1 MSRTIEIF
9 EHQTIRVGESL
20 TESQFDALV
29 RFNDAHDGR
38 YFDVGHRK
46 VTVKSFV
53 GYVEV
58 GELCIEILPKADR
71 ASKASTKV
79 WRDGLL
85 EMLRI
90 ALGMRIDQPSSAAQ
104 SLARFRLLDLIA
116 LGYLAELEPLMH
128 HGLAKGYRDTESNGA
143 IFRGRLKMAEHL
155 RDNIVRAERFFVQ
168 YQTYDHDIVPNR
180 LLAAALQALEWCALS
195 AHVACRVEACLA
207 RFPDVRASGVTQALF
222 DRVRLTRA
230 TQRYAPALV
239 YARMILAHQGPQLQA
254 GRERVF
260 ALLFDMNALWERY
273 VAALIRRA
281 NVPGLSVSTQERHLF
296 WSAEGYASRRVRPDI
311 VIRTE
316 DASGIGRTLLVIDTK
331 WKVPKNGLPS
341 DDDLKQ
347 MFVYNELLGGARS
360 ILLYPAT
367 ASALTLSGNYA
378 RRSHRCEQFNLGLF
392 DASGWSTKAM
402 ADQLDRLLRELD
414 PLLNRNR
421 PGSEAVGI

>member
-9 EHQTIRVGESL
+9 EHQTIRIGEGI
-20 TESQFDALV
+20 TEPQFGALV

-46 VTVKSFV
+46 ITVKSFV

-58 GELCIEILPKADR
+58 GDLSIEILPKADR
-71 ASKASTKV
+71 GSKSPTKV

-90 ALGMRIDQPSSAAQ
+90 ALGMRIDQPSTAAQ

-116 LGYLAELEPLMH
+116 LGYLTELEPLMH
-128 HGLAKGYRDTESNGA
+128 NGLAKGYRGDEANGSV
-143 IFRGRLKMAEHL
+143 FRGRLKIAEHL
-155 RDNIVRAERFFVQ
+155 RDNIARADRFFVQ

-180 LLAAALQALEWCALS
+180 LLAAALQALESCALS
-195 AHVACRVEACLA
+195 SHVACRVEACLA
-207 RFPDVRASGVTQALF
+207 RFPEVRTSGITGTVF

-230 TQRYAPALV
+230 TQRYTAALV

-273 VAALIRRA
+273 IAALIRRA
-281 NVPGLSVSTQERHLF
+281 SVCGIVVSTQERHLF
-296 WSAEGYASRRVRPDI
+296 WSPRGHASRRVRPDI
-311 VIRTE
+311 VIR
-316 DASGIGRTLLVIDTK
+316 AKAPSGTGATLLVIDTK
-331 WKVPKNGLPS
+331 WKVPSKGLPS

-347 MFVYNELLGGARS
+347 MFVYNELLDGARS

-367 ASALTLSGNYA
+367 TSSMAVSGVYA
-378 RRSHRCEQFNLGLF
+378 RRTHICEQLHLGLF
-392 DASGWSTKAM
+392 DAKGWSTRAM
-402 ADQLDRLLRELD
+402 ADQLARLLEGL
-414 PLLNRNR
+414 
-421 PGSEAVGI
+421 G